1 MNLRYPTEWSM
12 EYRNE
17 FDNGFNLMVTADGT
31 FEDKIELDIA
41 YVNGDLET
49 DESVGIL
56 VPLEAAVE
64 LASMLMDAVNKAE
77 CITEDDIEQAL
88 NFYKSNAYED

>member
-41 YVNGDLET
+41 YVNGDMET
-49 DESVGIL
+49 EDTVGIL

-77 CITEDDIEQAL
+77 CLTSDDIQQAI
-88 NFYKSNAYED
+88 NFYESNAYED